1 VKKIILTA
9 TLATL
14 ILSMAASADAG
25 PIRKLLGRGK
35 AAAGKVAGCVFGRC
49 G

>member
-1 VKKIILTA
+1 MKKLILSA

-14 ILSMAASADAG
+14 LLSLAATADAG
-25 PIRKLLGRGK
+25 PLRKLLGRGK

>member
-1 VKKIILTA
+1 MKKIILTA